1 MVVFILYGVLIG
13 LLLGLVTGGSPARLG
28 QLRFRWG
35 LAVMGAMAAQLLLFS
50 SPAGDALG
58 AAAPAVYMGTN
69 IVVLA
74 VVARNL
80 AIPGLPLVL
89 LGGAAN
95 LLAMIVNGGY
105 MPVSRAALEAMGHGP
120 GTTGYSN
127 SALLEHVSL
136 APLTDIFA
144 MPTWVPAANVF
155 SVGDILIGV
164 GVAIAIVAGSHGL
177 GPRIEPTSIGA
188 RADEPGAP
196 GH

>member
-1 MVVFILYGVLIG
+1 MFILYGVLIG
-13 LLLGLVTGGSPARLG
+13 LLIGVLTRGSPAALG
-28 QLRFRWG
+28 QLRFRWSLLVVLG
-35 LAVMGAMAAQLLLFS
+35 MAAQLLLFS
-50 SPAGDALG
+50 SPLGNALG
-58 AAAPAVYMGTN
+58 LAAPAVYMATN
-69 IVVLA
+69 GIVLV

-127 SALLEHVSL
+127 SALLEHVVL

-164 GVAIAIVAGSHGL
+164 GVAIAIVAGMHGR
-177 GPRIEPTSIGA
+177 GPRNEVAAIGGP
-188 RADEPGAP
+188 ADALGAP

>member
-1 MVVFILYGVLIG
+1 MFILYGVLIG
-13 LLLGLVTGGSPARLG
+13 LLIGVLTRGSPAALG
-28 QLRFRWG
+28 QLRFRWSLLVVLG
-35 LAVMGAMAAQLLLFS
+35 MAAQLLLFS
-50 SPAGDALG
+50 SPLGNALG
-58 AAAPAVYMGTN
+58 LAAPAVYMATN
-69 IVVLA
+69 GIVLI

-89 LGGAAN
+89 LGGVAN

-105 MPVSRAALEAMGHGP
+105 MPVSRAALDAMGHGP

-127 SALLEHVSL
+127 SALLEHVVL

-164 GVAIAIVAGSHGL
+164 GVAIAIVAGMHGR
-177 GPRIEPTSIGA
+177 GPRIEVAAIGGP
-188 RADEPGAP
+188 ADALGAP

>member
-1 MVVFILYGVLIG
+1 MFILYGVVIG
-13 LLLGLVTGGSPARLG
+13 FLLGVLTRGSPAGLG
-28 QLRFRWG
+28 QLRFRWS
-35 LAVMGAMAAQLLLFS
+35 LLVMVGMAAQLLLFS
-50 SPAGDALG
+50 SPLG
-58 AAAPAVYMGTN
+58 NSLGLAAPAVYMATN
-69 IVVLA
+69 GVVLV

-89 LGGAAN
+89 LGGASN

-120 GTTGYSN
+120 GTSGYSN
-127 SALLEHVSL
+127 SALLEHVTL

-144 MPTWVPAANVF
+144 MPVWLPVANVF

-164 GVAIAIVAGSHGL
+164 GVAVAIVAGMHGR
-177 GPRIEPTSIGA
+177 GPRIEAPVVAGHPDA
-188 RADEPGAP
+188 VGAP

>member
-1 MVVFILYGVLIG
+1 MFILYGVLIG
-13 LLLGLVTGGSPARLG
+13 LVIGVVTRGSPARLG
-28 QLRFRWG
+28 QLRFHWG
-35 LAVMGAMAAQLLLFS
+35 LLVVLGMAAQLLLFS
-50 SPAGDALG
+50 SPLGDALG
-58 AAAPAVYMGTN
+58 LVAPAVYMATN
-69 IVVLA
+69 GVVLV

-89 LGGAAN
+89 LGGASN

-144 MPTWVPAANVF
+144 MPIWLPAANVF
-155 SVGDILIGV
+155 SVGDVLIGV
-164 GVAIAIVAGSHGL
+164 GVAVAIVAGMHGH
-177 GPRIEPTSIGA
+177 GPRIEVPAMGGH
-188 RADEPGAP
+188 ADAVGAP